1 MLHGRGKS
9 IAPSSR
15 EAINVQLAVLPT
27 NNSIN
32 GPSNQCCSYTKFVYF
47 EVYPIAMQ
55 WYMIRNDRFSARNDF
70 KECAWYLRLGPIV
83 ELVWSWRDSWDDFA
97 VWQSTVEMEKRD
109 LWPGLI
115 RRCSWKC
122 HSCTAKDSLI
132 IIKTHMVTA
141 VHSVSLDLI
150 LINYKLTEL
159 ILYQKSRNFGAYF
172 F

>member
-32 GPSNQCCSYTKFVYF
+32 GLLYPDLLINVVPTRNSFLF

-141 VHSVSLDLI
+141 RHKVISYS
-150 LINYKLTEL
+150 
-159 ILYQKSRNFGAYF
+159 
-172 F
+172 

>member
-32 GPSNQCCSYTKFVYF
+32 GLLCPDLLINVVQCSYTKFVYF

-150 LINYKLTEL
+150 LINYKLTE
-159 ILYQKSRNFGAYF
+159 F
-172 F
+172 